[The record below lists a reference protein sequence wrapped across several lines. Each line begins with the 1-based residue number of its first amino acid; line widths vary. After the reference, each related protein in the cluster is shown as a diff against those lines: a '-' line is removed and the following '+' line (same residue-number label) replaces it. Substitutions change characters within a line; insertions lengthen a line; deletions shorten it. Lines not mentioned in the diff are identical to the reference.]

1 MWANCLKIMQIT
13 NKMVSDKGQL
23 KAGASS
29 NKASLDLLL
38 AGSSASLHLTEEYL
52 VFPPNSSCHKSLLED
67 TGAN

>member
-1 MWANCLKIMQIT
+1 
-13 NKMVSDKGQL
+13 MVSDKGQL